1 METRTPLIRKI
12 VARGDDEK
20 EMESRRHESLSLRRE
35 WTRAFTIMLVFIL
48 LGGAATF
55 VGVQAIVSQFS
66 GASRQLAREV
76 TLTDSLRAQ
85 MLSDETN
92 VVDLMAG
99 LGANRAG
106 SLKTQ
111 DGISATFATAL
122 VVFPPSSRVLLRK
135 ARAEWQANDVGA
147 GEWGSQVLTSHATLS
162 DTSPAAIAKFDG
174 IVSAG
179 ARARASVDA
188 LEAPSLAAMN
198 AGLSR
203 AGTLKGILAGALS
216 GLFALALAG
225 MVYFRRRMATD
236 LFRPVATMHTAVS
249 KLEAG
254 DLAHRVEVVR
264 HDELGELAEAFNRM
278 AAALHETQQTLT
290 QRATHDSLT
299 GLANRAFLAERLAA
313 SFGPNRD
320 RRARPESVLFIDV
333 DDFKDVNDTLGH
345 AAGDELLV
353 ALAARLEACVRPGDL
368 VARLGGDEFAM
379 LVADD
384 GDTTAVSV
392 AERVL
397 AALAKPF
404 DVSGVD
410 MAVAVSI
417 GVAARRAD
425 TVDAAEL
432 LRQAD
437 FAMYMAKGAGKGR
450 FAIFDA
456 LMHDSMVGRVTLK
469 ADLAAAV
476 ANGQLRLDYQPV
488 ADLGTGRIVGVEA
501 LVRWQHPTL
510 GLLAPAEF
518 IPLAEETGDIDSIGS
533 WVLDTAAR
541 QVAQWR
547 HTITAHPDLWIS
559 VNLSALQLRLP
570 RNLAAIQAILAD
582 PATEPL
588 SVVLEITE
596 TALAVDIDDAI
607 TSLQTLKDIGVRI
620 AIDDFGTG
628 YSSLST
634 LANLPVD
641 ILKIDRAFVSG
652 PPSIAGSQPMLE
664 GILGLA
670 NRLNLTVIA
679 EGIETPEQHQQLRRL
694 GCPLGQGYLL
704 ARPAPPETI
713 QTLLATNQPITTP
726 PATPLQPA

>member
-1 METRTPLIRKI
+1 
-12 VARGDDEK
+12 
-20 EMESRRHESLSLRRE
+20 
-35 WTRAFTIMLVFIL
+35 MLVFVL

-55 VGVQAIVSQFS
+55 TGVQLIVGQFS
-66 GASRQLAREV
+66 GTSRQLAREV

-85 MLSDETN
+85 MLIDEYN
-92 VVDLMAG
+92 VVTLMDG
-99 LGANRAG
+99 LGGDRTGAI
-106 SLKTQ
+106 KTQ
-111 DGISATFATAL
+111 DAISATFAEAL
-122 VVFPPSSRVLLRK
+122 RVFPASDNSRTLLRD
-135 ARAEWQANDVGA
+135 ARAKWQADDTSA
-147 GEWGSQVLTSHATLS
+147 GEWGEQILTSHATLAE
-162 DTSPAAIAKFDG
+162 TSPAGIAKTEG
-174 IVSAG
+174 IVAAG
-179 ARARASVDA
+179 TAARASVDA
-188 LEAPSLAAMN
+188 LEVPSLAAMN
-198 AGLSR
+198 AGLAR
-203 AGTLKGILAGALS
+203 ADNLKRILAG
-216 GLFALALAG
+216 GLVAVVAAAVAG
-225 MVYFRRRMATD
+225 MVYFRRRMAKD
-236 LFRPVATMHTAVS
+236 LLRPVATMHAAVS

-254 DLAHRVEVVR
+254 DLGHRVEVAR

-278 AAALHETQQTLT
+278 AAALLDTQQTLT

-299 GLANRAFLAERLAA
+299 GLANRAFLTEQLAA
-313 SFGPNRD
+313 SFGPNPD
-320 RRARPESVLFIDV
+320 RRARLESVLFIDV

-345 AAGDELLV
+345 AGGDELLV

-379 LVADD
+379 LVAGD
-384 GDTTAVSV
+384 GATTSVGV

-397 AALAKPF
+397 AVMQNPF
-404 DVSGVD
+404 NVGGVD
-410 MAVAVSI
+410 MGVAVSI
-417 GVAARRAD
+417 GVASRRPD
-425 TVDAAEL
+425 TTDAAEL

-456 LMHDSMVGRVTLK
+456 LMHDSMVGRVSLK
-469 ADLAAAV
+469 ADLGVAV
-476 ANGQLRLDYQPV
+476 ANRQLRLDYQPV
-488 ADLGTGRIVGVEA
+488 AELDTGHIVGVEA

-510 GLLAPAEF
+510 GLLAPGEF
-518 IPLAEETGDIDSIGS
+518 IPLAEETGDIDAIGC

-547 HTITAHPDLWIS
+547 DTIAAHPDLWVS

-570 RNLAAIQAILAD
+570 SNLAAIQQILAD
-582 PATEPL
+582 PATQPG

-607 TSLQTLKDIGVRI
+607 ASLQTLKHSGVRI

-652 PPSIAGSQPMLE
+652 PPSIAGSKAMLE

-670 NRLNLTVIA
+670 DKLNLTVIA

-704 ARPAPPETI
+704 ARPAPAETV
-713 QTLLATNQPITTP
+713 QALLASSQPTTIP
-726 PATPLQPA
+726 PATPLERA